1 MDMYEYRHFPVVA
14 VKPSRRL
21 PMTTVIGGEA
31 AAVDGERRFQ
41 PVKSAE
47 RAIDVLERLAGIG
60 HPPTL
65 AELARD
71 LGIPKSSLHGILRT
85 LERRGWVE
93 TDASGQRFVVGIR
106 ALQVGARYLEVDDG
120 LGRAS
125 AVLDWLAETSGETVQ
140 LARLNG
146 ADVVYLAKRE
156 SRHPLQLITSIGS
169 RLPAHATALGKAI
182 LAERDPDEVRRL
194 LPDPLPQLTRNTIGD
209 HDQLAREL
217 SRIRQRG
224 FAVDD
229 EEATEGLRC
238 LAVPVHTGPV
248 VQDAV
253 SFSVPA
259 FRLTRDAER
268 RLVELLTAGRQR
280 IEAAASPRSFR

>member
-1 MDMYEYRHFPVVA
+1 
-14 VKPSRRL
+14 
-21 PMTTVIGGEA
+21 MTTVTRGAAPALDGG
-31 AAVDGERRFQ
+31 RRFQ

-47 RAIDVLERLAGIG
+47 RALDVLERLAVTG

-65 AELARD
+65 GELARD

-106 ALQVGARYLEVDDG
+106 ALHVGARYLEADDG

-125 AVLDWLAETSGETVQ
+125 AVLDWLAEASGETVQ
-140 LARLNG
+140 LARLTG

-156 SRHPLQLITSIGS
+156 SRHPLQLITSVGS

-182 LAERDPDEVRRL
+182 LSERDPADVHRV
-194 LPDPLPQLTRNTIGD
+194 LPDPLVRLTRHTID
-209 HDQLAREL
+209 NHDQLAREL
-217 SRIRQRG
+217 ARTRKRG

-229 EEATEGLRC
+229 EEAAEGLRC
-238 LAVPVHTGPV
+238 LAVAIRTGPV

-268 RLVELLTAGRQR
+268 RLVKLLTAGRER